1 MYILFIMKSF
11 IIVISLSLGVMAAEG
26 KPKYRIE
33 TWVYNG
39 TTYYLPQQ
47 RVWYR
52 TNYFYLPFKVW
63 KSGAYPFQHKSQAE
77 EIIQNW
83 KNSYQEK
90 IDYRRSKYYSVE

>member
-1 MYILFIMKSF
+1 MKLTKLFLTIL
-11 IIVISLSLGVMAAEG
+11 LGVMVLQLNA

-33 TWVYNG
+33 TWVVNG
-39 TTYYLPQQ
+39 ERQYLPQK

-63 KSGAYPFQHKSQAE
+63 HSGSYSFQHKSQAE

-83 KNSYQEK
+83 KADEK
-90 IDYRRSKYYSVE
+90 AKKEWRKSTYIEIE

>member
-1 MYILFIMKSF
+1 MKKLFLVLM
-11 IIVISLSLGVMAAEG
+11 LLGVMTLEA

-39 TTYYLPQQ
+39 TKYYLPQ
-47 RVWYR
+47 RKVWYR

-63 KSGAYPFQHKSQAE
+63 ESGSYPFMYKSQAE

-83 KNSYQEK
+83 KKDYQDKLDFKNS
-90 IDYRRSKYYSVE
+90 RYYLVD